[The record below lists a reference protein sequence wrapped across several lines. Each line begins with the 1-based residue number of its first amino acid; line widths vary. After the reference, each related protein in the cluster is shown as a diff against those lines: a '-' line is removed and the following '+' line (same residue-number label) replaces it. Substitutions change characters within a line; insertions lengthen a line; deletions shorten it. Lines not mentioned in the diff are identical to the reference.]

1 MIKISCHEYN
11 KFKRDFNNI
20 RAEDHEL
27 YISITSDSIM
37 WSEQQRNDNNS
48 NIVTAI
54 VCPPPT
60 PTLFVKCE
68 LMSMT
73 GL

>member
-1 MIKISCHEYN
+1 
-11 KFKRDFNNI
+11 
-20 RAEDHEL
+20 
-27 YISITSDSIM
+27 M

-48 NIVTAI
+48 DIVTAI

-68 LMSMT
+68 LMRVT